1 MPGYNTYNT
10 GVTSKIMNRFLPKFS
25 TYLQYQAVAVMV
37 LAFWF
42 AGASAQVTS
51 GSISGTVQDPTGA
64 AIPGAAVKLNNPAT
78 GVQRAVFTNVAGVF
92 IAPNLPPGAYTI
104 TVEAKGFKTL
114 VKTDIFLSATD
125 RLNSGI
131 FTLEVGGT
139 TDTITVTADSG
150 QLQLQANS
158 GERSDLITSKQ
169 LDNLALNGRNIID
182 LVKVIPGVVSD
193 FDGSVS
199 NRGGLDSFNIN
210 GTRSN
215 QHQFTIDGSSNVDT
229 GNNGALHVTL
239 NPDAIAEVKILTSNY
254 QAEYGK
260 AGGGQLV
267 VVTKSGTKDFHGG
280 ARWFHRNE
288 SMNANNWFRN
298 SLGVDQ
304 NTGAQVA
311 PRPLY
316 RYNYAGYQLGGPVIL
331 PGTNFNKNRDKLF
344 FFFSQEFYRQ
354 LIPGDQRTA
363 MVPTDAVIN
372 GDFRGVV
379 DGAGNPMVIIDPVTN
394 APFPGNAIPSNR
406 LLPAI
411 QAYLRLYP
419 RPNVT
424 GRNDYNF
431 VSSSSTD
438 YPRREETA
446 RIDYQLNNAH
456 RIFGRLTNNSS
467 NRNEPFG
474 SGLWGISAIPFTG
487 GMQFS
492 EPGWNAS
499 LGLTSVFSSTLVNEF
514 TIGPSVAKLGAQGKN
529 GNISRI
535 NNPEVAQVPLP
546 FPVNDGVPIS
556 DFQMD
561 GVGMLGQSGTWAY
574 LGAMPFKN
582 ANTTIDITDNLSKV
596 WGSHSIKTGIFFQRN
611 RKDQPAWGNYNGE
624 FHFDNNFAG
633 HAWANALLGYYDFFK
648 QTDRRPQGFFRYT
661 NLEWYAQDTFKLT
674 PRLSLDYGMRFS
686 WYQPQ
691 YDAKDQV
698 SIFNPALYN
707 PSDPVSLTNGMGQGK
722 AGYPNGGFDDRG
734 VMFGPRLGFAYAMT
748 RDSRTVLRGGF
759 GMIYDRIQGN
769 LIYNPIF
776 ENPPNAINPVFED
789 GRIQDIPNLLT
800 ANGDLGKPNVTGAA
814 RDGKVP
820 TIYNF
825 SLGIQREIGRGI
837 SIDVAYVGSLSRHL
851 VQTRNLNSV
860 PYGFLFT
867 RAAQNPSKYPGGVV
881 PDIEPNL
888 PAAYSAAGLK
898 FSGQNAYP
906 IQQLLPYPQF
916 TVVKFYDFTGSS
928 NYNSL
933 QVSAQRRFAGSLTFG
948 FAYTYSKTLLT
959 ANSDENWTS
968 LINIRQYDYRLASWD
983 RPHVVAANFVYD
995 LPKFSNWLGR
1005 SKWMSHLTDGFQLS
1019 GIAQFMSGTPTEVR
1033 AWIDPQSVA
1042 GYYTSWQEDAPFFW
1056 IYANGDPMSH
1066 GSGPSARLNT
1076 SALYTQVGAAPPPRT
1091 YLRNGGMSNF
1101 DLSLF
1106 KNFKLSER
1114 TSLQLRIEAFNVFNH
1129 PNFRDLKLDA
1139 FGVDGPTATEGPKL
1153 NFTTRGSG
1161 IAPNQNVGSFFGDYF
1176 NTYSGSGGPRVIQLA
1191 VKFNF

>member
-1 MPGYNTYNT
+1 
-10 GVTSKIMNRFLPKFS
+10 MNRVLPKFS
-25 TYLQYQAVAVMV
+25 IFLLYLAIAVTA
-37 LAFWF
+37 LAFLF
-42 AGASAQVTS
+42 AGAVAQVTS
-51 GSISGTVQDPTGA
+51 GSIFGTVQDPNGA
-64 AIPGAAVKLNNPAT
+64 AIPNVTVKLNNPAT
-78 GVQRAVFTNVAGVF
+78 GVQRTVFTNEAGAFVV
-92 IAPNLPPGAYTI
+92 PNLPPGVYTI

-125 RLNSGI
+125 RLNSGV
-131 FTLEVGGT
+131 FTLEIGGAT
-139 TDTITVTADSG
+139 ETITVTADSG
-150 QLQLQANS
+150 QLQLQTNS

-169 LDNLALNGRNIID
+169 LDKLALNGRNIID
-182 LVKVIPGVVSD
+182 FVKVIPGVVSD

-199 NRGGLDSFNIN
+199 GRGGLDSFNIN

-239 NPDAIAEVKILTSNY
+239 NPDAISEVKILTSNY

-260 AGGGQLV
+260 AGGGQFV
-267 VVTKSGTKDFHGG
+267 IVTKSGTRDFHGG
-280 ARWFHRNE
+280 ARWFHRHE

-298 SLGVDQ
+298 SLGVDPDS
-304 NTGAQVA
+304 GAQVA
-311 PRPLY
+311 PRQFY
-316 RYNYAGYQLGGPVIL
+316 RYNYAGYQVGGPVII
-331 PGTNFNKNRDKLF
+331 PGINFNKNRDKLF
-344 FFFSQEFYRQ
+344 FFFNQEFYRQ
-354 LIPGDQRTA
+354 LIPGDQRNA

-379 DGAGNPMVIIDPVTN
+379 DSGGNPVIIRDPITGD
-394 APFPGNAIPSNR
+394 AFPDNVIPSDR

-411 QAYLRLYP
+411 QAYFRLYP

-446 RIDYQLNNAH
+446 RIDYQLSNAH
-456 RIFGRLTNNSS
+456 RVFGRLTNNSS

-474 SGLWGISAIPFTG
+474 SGLWGISAIPFG
-487 GMQFS
+487 GGIQFS

-499 LGLTSVFSSTLVNEF
+499 LGLTSVISSTLVNEF
-514 TIGPSVAKLGAQGKN
+514 TIGPSVSKLDVQGKN
-529 GNISRI
+529 DNISRA
-535 NNPEVAQVPLP
+535 NNPEIAAVPLP
-546 FPVNDGVPIS
+546 FPVSAGVPIS

-561 GVGMLGQSGTWAY
+561 GVGWLGQSGTWAY

-582 ANTTIDITDNLSKV
+582 SNTTIDITDNLSKV
-596 WGSHSIKTGIFFQRN
+596 WGRHTFKTGLFFQRN

-624 FHFDNNFAG
+624 FHFELDPTG
-633 HAWANALLGYYDFFK
+633 HAWANALLGYYAWFK

-661 NLEWYAQDTFKLT
+661 NLEWYVQDTFKVN

-698 SIFNPALYN
+698 SIFNPDLYD
-707 PSDPVSLTNGMGQGK
+707 PADPVSLTNGMGRGIE
-722 AGYPNGGFDDRG
+722 GYPRGGFDDRG
-734 VMFGPRLGFAYAMT
+734 VMFGPRFGFAYAVT
-748 RDSRTVLRGGF
+748 RDSRTILRGGF

-776 ENPPNAINPVFED
+776 ENPPNASSPQFRN
-789 GRIQDIPNLLT
+789 GRIQDISGLLT
-800 ANGDLGKPNVTGAA
+800 GSGDLGRPTVTGAA

-837 SIDVAYVGSLSRHL
+837 SLDIAYVGSLSRHL
-851 VQTRNLNSV
+851 VQTQNLNSV
-860 PYGFLFT
+860 PYGYLFT
-867 RAAQNPSKYPGGVV
+867 REAQDPLKYPGGVV
-881 PDIEPNL
+881 PDVEPGL
-888 PAAYSAAGLK
+888 PAPYAAAGLK
-898 FSGQNAYP
+898 FSGRNAYSME
-906 IQQLLPYPQF
+906 QLLPYPQF
-916 TVVKFYDFTGSS
+916 NLVKYYDFSGSS

-933 QVSAQRRFAGSLTFG
+933 QISAQRRFGTGLTFG
-948 FAYTYSKTLLT
+948 FAYTYSKSLLT

-968 LINIRQYDYRLASWD
+968 PINVRQYDYRLASWD

-995 LPKFSNWLGR
+995 LPKLSKWLGG
-1005 SKWMSHLTDGFQLS
+1005 SKLLSHLTDGFQLS
-1019 GIAQFMSGTPTEVR
+1019 GIAQFMSGTPAELR
-1033 AWIDPQSVA
+1033 GWIDPKDVA
-1042 GYYTSWQEDAPFFW
+1042 GYYSSFQEDAPFFW
-1056 IYANGDPMSH
+1056 VYTNGDPMS
-1066 GSGPSARLNT
+1066 GPGASRINT
-1076 SALYTQVGAAPPPRT
+1076 SALYTQIGVAPPPRT
-1091 YLRNGGMSNF
+1091 YLRNGGMRNF

-1106 KNFKLSER
+1106 KNIQLTER
-1114 TSLQLRIEAFNVFNH
+1114 TSLQLRVEAFNAFNH
-1129 PNFRDLKLDA
+1129 PNFRNMDL
-1139 FGVDGPTATEGPKL
+1139 FFEVDPPTATDGPKL
-1153 NFTTRGSG
+1153 NFKNS
-1161 IAPNQNVGSFFGDYF
+1161 PNFGKYNDTYF
-1176 NTYSGSGGPRVIQLA
+1176 GTGGPRVIQLA